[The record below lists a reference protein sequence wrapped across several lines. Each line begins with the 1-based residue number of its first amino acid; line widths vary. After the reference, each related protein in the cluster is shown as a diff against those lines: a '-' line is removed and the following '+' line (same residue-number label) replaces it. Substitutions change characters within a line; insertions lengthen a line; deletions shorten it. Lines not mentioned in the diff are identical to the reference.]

1 MKKLFALT
9 LALCMMLSACG
20 KPAEPTVPATGEPT
34 QVPTEAPTEAPTEP
48 PVIYRNPLSGRE
60 VDSPLDTRVIG
71 VTINNI
77 PQALPLCG
85 INQADMFFEMYI
97 NDYATRGLALFA
109 DIRNVEKIGS
119 VRSNRLNFTDI
130 AQSYDAFIAHAG
142 GSSMVINDANQYIDH
157 MNIDTSSKN
166 TDNYAFR
173 DAGRRSSGYAIEH
186 TLFVNGSALYQHLQ
200 EKGKRVTRDPA
211 TDFGIQ
217 FVEDGTPVGGEAASN
232 ITIDLIHK
240 GHSKKSVMNYDPASG
255 LYLFSQYNKQMI
267 DGNTSEPIG
276 FENVFVIMAEVTN
289 LNVYHVADLDGSG
302 DGYYACGGKLIP
314 IQWHREDPNAPFR
327 FTLTDGT
334 PLQQGIGSSY
344 VAIAPLT
351 SQISWS

>member
-1 MKKLFALT
+1 MKKFFAL
-9 LALCMMLSACG
+9 ALVLCVMLSACG
-20 KPAEPTVPATGEPT
+20 KPADPTSEATTEPT
-34 QVPTEAPTEAPTEP
+34 QVSTEAPTAAPTEAP
-48 PVIYRNPLSGRE
+48 VVYRNPLSGRE
-60 VDSPLDTRVIG
+60 VEKPLETRVIG

-109 DIRNVEKIGS
+109 DIRDVKKIGS
-119 VRSNRLNFTDI
+119 VRSNRFNFTDI

-142 GSSMVINDANQYIDH
+142 GSSMVINDANKYIDH
-157 MNIDTSSKN
+157 MNIDTSK
-166 TDNYAFR
+166 TDTSNYAFR
-173 DAGRRSSGYAIEH
+173 DTARRSSGYAIEH
-186 TLFVNGSALYQHLQ
+186 TLFVNGSSLYNHLQ
-200 EKGKRVTRDPA
+200 EKGKRVTRDPQK
-211 TDFGIQ
+211 DFGIQ
-217 FVEDGTPVGGEAASN
+217 FVEDGTPAGGEAAPQ

-240 GHSKKSVMNYDPASG
+240 GHSKKSIMNYDEQSG
-255 LYLFSQYNKQMI
+255 LYLFSQYNKQMV

-276 FENVFVIMAEVTN
+276 FKNVFVIMAEVTN
-289 LNVYHVADLDGSG
+289 QNVYHVADLDGSG

-314 IQWHREDPNAPFR
+314 IKWNREDPNAPFR

-351 SQISWS
+351 SKITW